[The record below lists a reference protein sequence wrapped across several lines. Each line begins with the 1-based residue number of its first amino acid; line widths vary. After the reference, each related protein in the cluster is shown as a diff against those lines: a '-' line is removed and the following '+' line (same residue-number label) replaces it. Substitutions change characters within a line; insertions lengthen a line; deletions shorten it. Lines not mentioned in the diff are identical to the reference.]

1 MNFKNITAIILAGG
15 RGSRINKITSKKSKV
30 LIKFNKKTLL
40 TLIINNLSKYN
51 FKEIVG
57 DQLKNLEKVCFN
69 LAKSQKL
76 LLDIKR

>member
-51 FKEIVG
+51 FKEIII
-57 DQLKNLEKVCFN
+57 
-69 LAKSQKL
+69 LAGYKG
-76 LLDIKR
+76 